1 MSPIQSPKYFHLGG
15 APLAQPPP
23 PPPPRPNAEP
33 DIGSDSLTD
42 WDSGQDEHGA
52 AWSDED
58 VHGQPLVRRR
68 RKMRAKR
75 VREAA
80 ASLWW
85 VLDTV
90 LLLVILGLLLER
102 RGRDGGRWEF
112 AGDLSGFAPRFS
124 QQVTSFVPD
133 PGFVPENGS
142 EFFTRE
148 VREKW
153 LSIVPK
159 GLGYVQIND
168 TSGYDNL
175 PRPLLFY
182 PNSTFT
188 TSMTH
193 QIHCLH
199 NIVSV
204 VAALTSNQPDMMPVE
219 GAWHLSHCF
228 DYLRQSIMCCGDV
241 ALEGQQTT
249 FPEGWKGSD
258 GWDAKHVCKDYGQVI
273 SYLEDNS
280 ADEDVWI

>member
-1 MSPIQSPKYFHLGG
+1 MMNPLQSPKYFDLRT
-15 APLAQPPP
+15 QPP
-23 PPPPRPNAEP
+23 NP
-33 DIGSDSLTD
+33 DHGHGHHDDDAAADASDSLTD
-42 WDSGQDEHGA
+42 WDGKEHLD

-58 VHGQPLVRRR
+58 TARNQPLVLRR
-68 RKMRAKR
+68 RKTRARKI
-75 VREAA
+75 REAV
-80 ASLWW
+80 ASLRSL
-85 VLDTV
+85 LDTV
-90 LLLVILGLLLER
+90 LLLVILGLVLER
-102 RGRDGGRWEF
+102 RGQREGRYEF

-124 QQVTSFVPD
+124 QQIKTFVPD

-142 EFFTRE
+142 EFFTKE

-159 GLGYVQIND
+159 GLGYVRIND
-168 TSGYDNL
+168 TKGYDNL
-175 PRPLLFY
+175 PTPLLFY

-199 NIVSV
+199 NIVEV
-204 VAALTSNQPDMMPVE
+204 VAALTSNQPDMMPME

-228 DYLRQSIMCCGDV
+228 EYLRQSIMCCGDV

-258 GWDAKHVCKDYGQVI
+258 GWDAKHVCKDYSQVI

-280 ADEDVWI
+280 ADKDVWI